1 MRRTRH
7 TPRLPLP
14 RIAVAVFLLA
24 TGVAVWSP
32 HVGAQAQAVTVS
44 TRTTPDFPKAGD
56 DVTVRVRA
64 NGCPPGNAVVET
76 YLVSSDE
83 TTRSTALITHQEFPT
98 TLFFQLS
105 AEVQLPHALEGWYG
119 TRIVC
124 GQYRPA
130 RQPITNT
137 YFRVAP
143 DASKKMAVLTT
154 QVHRGGPMGL
164 TGTACPGTTV
174 EVGFS
179 QSPIR
184 AVNFKTDASLP
195 VNANATW
202 GGSITVPSIL
212 QIGRTRVRARCSL
225 MTAGGEQVWINYDDD
240 VFVDVLP

>member
-7 TPRLPLP
+7 TSRLPLP
-14 RIAVAVFLLA
+14 RIAVAAFLLA
-24 TGVAVWSP
+24 TAVAVWSP
-32 HVGAQAQAVTVS
+32 HAGAQAQAVTVS

-83 TTRSTALITHQEFPT
+83 TSRSTALITHQEFPT

-124 GQYRPA
+124 GQFRPA
-130 RQPITNT
+130 REPIANT

-143 DASKKMAVLTT
+143 DPSKKMAVFAT
-154 QVHRGGPMGL
+154 QVHRGGPMSL

-174 EVGFS
+174 DVGFS

-184 AVNFKTDASLP
+184 AVNFKSSANLQ
-195 VNANATW
+195 VNPNGTW
-202 GGSITVPSIL
+202 GGAITVPNIL
-212 QIGRTRVRARCSL
+212 AIGRTRILARCSL
-225 MTAGGEQVWINYDDD
+225 TTAVGEQVWINYDDD